1 MCLLTC
7 PSTWMTTKQDMHMP
21 PRASS
26 IATPA
31 CQLTVTESTFGNYQA
46 ATAKLTLKMGTSCLQ
61 TSTRIGVQPTSA
73 IRRRLALGGRRRI
86 AVGRPLI
93 TSFTE
98 QNRDAKKQQG
108 SAGNR
113 PPPKKGVVA
122 LHNLQHCVKH
132 NTSLEKK

>member
-1 MCLLTC
+1 
-7 PSTWMTTKQDMHMP
+7 MTTKQDMHLP
-21 PRASS
+21 SRASS

-31 CQLTVTESTFGNYQA
+31 CQLTITESTFGNYQA
-46 ATAKLTLKMGTSCLQ
+46 ATAKLSLKMGTSCLQ
-61 TSTRIGVQPTSA
+61 TSTRIGVQPTSV
-73 IRRRLALGGRRRI
+73 IRCQTCSGWEKKNCRSRTLI
-86 AVGRPLI
+86 A
-93 TSFTE
+93 SFTE